1 MKNRSLI
8 TVCTIFLLLLGVTT
22 QVQAVS
28 QFKEIYLVMD
38 ELDAKVLFRKEPHDK
53 SSFSVKVGINS
64 QETFLPAS
72 ISVKGSFTR
81 NFLKKSLM
89 IKFNEGASWQG
100 KIKVSLNSMVTD
112 DSNLR
117 EWLAWDLITSLGMVS
132 PSVEHYKVF
141 INKEYIGLYLF
152 VEWIDKTLF
161 ERFGMGTQGELF
173 HPVDREFCGD
183 MDIKHV
189 DKTDDCWLKLFPSK
203 LGFSPLEQLINDIN
217 NADVNQFDE
226 FLEENFDVDSVINWF
241 VVNTVTSNGDT
252 YNKNYFLFLDNKTS
266 KWSIIPWDY
275 DLSFG
280 RNADPVY
287 KFPKNI
293 LNDNFQYYYP
303 PNLGSPNALKT
314 KFFKNPK
321 LYALY
326 QQRLR
331 RVMGLDVAEQGLGA
345 YAWFKPENFSELVA
359 ERKENVRTSV
369 FNGLYDK
376 TSKRAFD
383 EHVESIQFY
392 SLMRYHLL
400 KQLVL
405 TPTVFN
411 TWHWQP
417 YISYPVINNQGDGA
431 TIESST
437 ATIHH
442 PLLLSDIQAIDGD
455 QRVVPIDGQYSR
467 PLGVIK
473 IVKRNKPLR
482 LRMSVETE
490 HKPASLPPQ
499 FHFQQCIQRD
509 WYIDVLTDEAVLTTN
524 ITLDY
529 IQESSIHHEL
539 GEKVRNEKLLQLW
552 LSVDGRWGR
561 LPAKINSYANTLY
574 TAALTL
580 YAGKV
585 YHFVACQPQ
594 TMK

>member
-1 MKNRSLI
+1 MKKRSLTI
-8 TVCTIFLLLLGVTT
+8 VCTILLLLLGVTN
-22 QVQAVS
+22 QVQALS
-28 QFKEIYLVMD
+28 QFKEIHLVMD

-53 SSFSVKVGINS
+53 SSFAAKVGINS
-64 QETFLPAS
+64 QEILLPAN

-100 KIKVSLNSMVTD
+100 KSKISLNSMVTD
-112 DSNLR
+112 DSKLR
-117 EWLAWDLITSLGMVS
+117 EWLAWDLIASLGMVS
-132 PSVEHYKVF
+132 PNVEHYKVF

-161 ERFGMGTQGELF
+161 ERFGMGTQGEFF

-183 MDIKHV
+183 LDIKHIN
-189 DKTDDCWLKLFPSK
+189 KTDDCWLKLFPSK
-203 LGFSPLEQLINDIN
+203 LGFSPLEQLINGIHRV
-217 NADVNQFDE
+217 DVNQFDE

-241 VVNTVTSNGDT
+241 VVNTITSNGDT

-266 KWSIIPWDY
+266 KWSVIPWDY

-303 PNLGSPNALKT
+303 PNLGSPNPLKA
-314 KFFKNPK
+314 KFFKNPQ

-331 RVMGLDVAEQGLGA
+331 RVMGLDAAEHEKGG
-345 YAWFKPENFSELVA
+345 YAWFKPENFSVLVA
-359 ERKENVRTSV
+359 GLKENIRASV
-369 FNGLYDK
+369 FSGMYDK
-376 TSKRAFD
+376 TPKAAFD

-392 SLMRYHLL
+392 NLMRYHLL

-417 YISYPVINNQGDGA
+417 YISYPVIKNQSDGA
-431 TIESST
+431 TIKGSE
-437 ATIHH
+437 AAIHQ
-442 PLLLSDIQAIDGD
+442 PLLMSDIQTIDGD
-455 QRVVPIDGQYSR
+455 QKVVPIDDQYSR
-467 PLGVIK
+467 PLGVIQ
-473 IVKRNKPLR
+473 IVESNKPLR

-499 FHFQQCIQRD
+499 FHSQQCIQRD

-539 GEKVRNEKLLQLW
+539 GEEVSHEKLLQLW
-552 LSVDGRWGR
+552 LLVDGRWEK
-561 LPAKINSYANTLY
+561 LPTKNNSYANTLY
-574 TAALTL
+574 TKALTL

-594 TMK
+594 SVK